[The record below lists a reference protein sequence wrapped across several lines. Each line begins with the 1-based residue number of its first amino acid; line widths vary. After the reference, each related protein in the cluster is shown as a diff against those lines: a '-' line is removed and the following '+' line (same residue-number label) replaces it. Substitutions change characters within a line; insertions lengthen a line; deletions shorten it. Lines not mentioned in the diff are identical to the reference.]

1 MGQGVHPGMRDRPD
15 RPTVFEGCRPRSGM
29 DHEDVERVFPELGS
43 IDDEELRAAVGTAWV
58 TACTDAGIETPE
70 ELHAVPWFPPAE
82 RKLGIPEGEE
92 TLVDHVRDVT
102 ACAVGL
108 AETLVE
114 RRDAAV
120 DLDRV
125 VAGALVHDV
134 SKLAEFDG
142 HDETPVGD
150 LLGHPYWGVH
160 VVASAG
166 LPIEYAH
173 IVLSHTDR
181 TNVEP
186 AFLEAELV
194 SRADG
199 AAASAILATNLE
211 DLRDA

>member
-1 MGQGVHPGMRDRPD
+1 
-15 RPTVFEGCRPRSGM
+15 M
-29 DHEDVERVFPELGS
+29 DTEDVEAVFPELGS
-43 IDDEELRAAVGTAWV
+43 ITDEGLRAAVAEAWT
-58 TACTDAGIETPE
+58 TACADAGIGTRE
-70 ELHAVPWFPPAE
+70 ELRTVPWFPPAE
-82 RKLGIPEGEE
+82 VKLGIPEGEE
-92 TLVDHVRDVT
+92 TLVTHVRDVT

-114 RRDAAV
+114 RRSADIDI
-120 DLDRV
+120 DLV
-125 VAGALVHDV
+125 LAGALVHDV

-142 HDETPVGD
+142 HDPTRIGD

-166 LPIEYAH
+166 LPPEYAH
-173 IVLSHTDR
+173 IVLSHTGR

-194 SRADG
+194 RRADE
-199 AAASAILATNLE
+199 AAASALRLEYVE

>member
-1 MGQGVHPGMRDRPD
+1 
-15 RPTVFEGCRPRSGM
+15 M
-29 DHEDVERVFPELGS
+29 DPADVETVFPELRS
-43 IDDEELRAAVGTAWV
+43 IEDETLRAGVAEAWV
-58 TACTDAGIETPE
+58 LACDADGIESPE
-70 ELHAVPWFPPAE
+70 ALHAVPWFPPAE
-82 RKLGIPEGEE
+82 RTLGIREGEE

-102 ACAVGL
+102 ACAVAL

-114 RRDAAV
+114 RRDADI
-120 DLDRV
+120 DLDLV

-166 LPIEYAH
+166 LPVEYAH
-173 IVLSHTDR
+173 IVLSHTSR

-186 AFLEAELV
+186 AFVEAELI

-199 AAASAILATNLE
+199 AAATAIRAEHLE
-211 DLRDA
+211 DLRSV

>member
-1 MGQGVHPGMRDRPD
+1 MDRA
-15 RPTVFEGCRPRSGM
+15 
-29 DHEDVERVFPELGS
+29 DVETVFPELRS
-43 IDDEELRAAVGTAWV
+43 ITDDELRAGVAAAWT
-58 TACTDAGIETPE
+58 TACADAGIESPE

-82 RKLGIPEGEE
+82 RALGIAEDEE

-114 RRDAAV
+114 RRDAPV
-120 DLDRV
+120 DLDLV
-125 VAGALVHDV
+125 LAGSLVHDV

-142 HDETPVGD
+142 HDTTAVGD

-166 LPIEYAH
+166 LPVELAH
-173 IVLSHTDR
+173 VVLSHTHR
-181 TNVEP
+181 TNVDP
-186 AFLEAELV
+186 AFLEAELIT
-194 SRADG
+194 RADG
-199 AAASAILATNLE
+199 AAASAIRALHVE

>member
-1 MGQGVHPGMRDRPD
+1 
-15 RPTVFEGCRPRSGM
+15 M
-29 DHEDVERVFPELGS
+29 DAEDVEAVFPELGS
-43 IDDEELRAAVGTAWV
+43 IADERLRAAVAEAWTVACADAGVDTPEELRAA
-58 TACTDAGIETPE
+58 
-70 ELHAVPWFPPAE
+70 PWFPPAE
-82 RKLGIPEGEE
+82 VKLGIPEGTE

-108 AETLVE
+108 AETLVK
-114 RRDAAV
+114 RRDATV

-142 HDETPVGD
+142 HDPTRIGD

-160 VVASAG
+160 VVASVG
-166 LPIEYAH
+166 LPPEYAH
-173 IVLSHTDR
+173 VVLSHTHR

-194 SRADG
+194 SRADA
-199 AAASAILATNLE
+199 AAASAIRAAHVE

>member
-1 MGQGVHPGMRDRPD
+1 
-15 RPTVFEGCRPRSGM
+15 M
-29 DHEDVERVFPELGS
+29 DAEDIEAVFPELGS
-43 IDDEELRAAVGTAWV
+43 IADEGLRAAVAEAWAI
-58 TACTDAGIETPE
+58 ACADAGVDTPE

-82 RKLGIPEGEE
+82 VELGIAEGEE
-92 TLVDHVRDVT
+92 TLVAHVRDVT

-120 DLDRV
+120 DLDLV
-125 VAGALVHDV
+125 LAGALVHDV

-142 HDETPVGD
+142 HEETPVGD

-166 LPIEYAH
+166 LPPEYAH
-173 IVLSHTDR
+173 VVLSHTHR

-186 AFLEAELV
+186 AFVEAELV
-194 SRADG
+194 SRADA
-199 AAASAILATNLE
+199 AAASAIRAAHVE

>member
-1 MGQGVHPGMRDRPD
+1 MDPD
-15 RPTVFEGCRPRSGM
+15 
-29 DHEDVERVFPELGS
+29 DVETVFPELRS
-43 IDDEELRAAVGTAWV
+43 IEDDDLRAGVAEAWV
-58 TACTDAGIETPE
+58 LACEADGIETPE
-70 ELHAVPWFPPAE
+70 ELHTVPWFPPAE
-82 RKLGIPEGEE
+82 RALGISEGEE
-92 TLVDHVRDVT
+92 TLVTHVRDVT
-102 ACAVGL
+102 ACAVAL

-114 RRDAAV
+114 RRDADV
-120 DLDRV
+120 DLDLV

-142 HDETPVGD
+142 HDETPIGD

-166 LPIEYAH
+166 LPVEYAH

-186 AFLEAELV
+186 AFVEAELV
-194 SRADG
+194 SRADA
-199 AAASAILATNLE
+199 AAASAIRADHAD

>member
-1 MGQGVHPGMRDRPD
+1 
-15 RPTVFEGCRPRSGM
+15 M
-29 DHEDVERVFPELGS
+29 DHEDVEAVFPELRS
-43 IDDEELRAAVGTAWV
+43 IDDDELRGSVATAWV
-58 TACTDAGIETPE
+58 NACTDAGIGTPD
-70 ELHAVPWFPPAE
+70 ELRAVPWFPPAE
-82 RKLGIPEGEE
+82 RGLGIPEGEE
-92 TLVDHVRDVT
+92 TLVSHVRDVT

-114 RRDAAV
+114 RRGADV
-120 DLDRV
+120 DLDLV
-125 VAGALVHDV
+125 VAGSLVHDA

-142 HDETPVGD
+142 HDPTPVGD

-166 LPIEYAH
+166 LPAEYAH
-173 IVLSHTDR
+173 VVLSHSGR

-194 SRADG
+194 RRADE
-199 AAASAILATNLE
+199 AAASAIRLGYLD